1 MSTLKVSTISPLGT
15 DATKTITI
23 GSASNGDVAAGVFTN
38 TPSFLA
44 TLSSN
49 QTISNNT
56 NTKIELDTVDYDTD
70 SAFDNSTNYR
80 FTVPS
85 GKAGKYLFTFS
96 HRTDLAID
104 TIYQMSIS
112 LNGTTLK
119 RSESKNSK
127 PNATGSSSTVG
138 STIINMSVGDYV
150 ELFMYQG
157 TGSAQFA
164 YADYC
169 SLSGMRLIGA

>member
-1 MSTLKVSTISPLGT
+1 MSTIKVSTISPLGT

-38 TPSFLA
+38 IPSFGA
-44 TLSSN
+44 QQSGS
-49 QTISNNT
+49 QSISNDANV
-56 NTKIELDTVDYDTD
+56 KLQCDTENWDTD
-70 SAFDNSTNYR
+70 SAYDNSTNYR

-85 GKAGKYLFTFS
+85 NKAGKYLFAFS
-96 HRTDLAID
+96 NRTDLAID

-138 STIINMSVGDYV
+138 STIIN
-150 ELFMYQG
+150 L
-157 TGSAQFA
+157 
-164 YADYC
+164 
-169 SLSGMRLIGA
+169 SLIHI